1 MKVNVLCLYYD
12 IMNLYGDT
20 GNVKVLEYHLKEQG
34 IDYNIDYKSIDD
46 KIVFSDYNI
55 VFIGASNEE
64 NRFICLDHLIKYKK
78 DIKKYVEDGGYFLA
92 TGNSVSMFGKSLY
105 ERDAVGLFSY
115 DVCESKERI
124 SKEVILENNI
134 CSSIYGFVN
143 HQDIVNNLDSDMYLF
158 DGEGI
163 HYKNFFGTFVLGP
176 ILSRNP
182 EFLEYFF
189 KGFVSSIDD
198 KFKFKDMNVAL
209 NKKAYDGFIEFK
221 KTKVFNSH
229 NA

>member
-1 MKVNVLCLYYD
+1 
-12 IMNLYGDT
+12 
-20 GNVKVLEYHLKEQG
+20 
-34 IDYNIDYKSIDD
+34 
-46 KIVFSDYNI
+46 
-55 VFIGASNEE
+55 
-64 NRFICLDHLIKYKK
+64 
-78 DIKKYVEDGGYFLA
+78 
-92 TGNSVSMFGKSLY
+92 MFGKSLY

-143 HQDIVNNLDSDMYLF
+143 HQDIVNNLDSDIYLF

-209 NKKAYDGFIEFK
+209 NKKAYDEFIEFK

>member
-1 MKVNVLCLYYD
+1 MIHFYFSLIFIYINNPFNISFPISIKSKSSINFLVLSYIL
-12 IMNLYGDT
+12 
-20 GNVKVLEYHLKEQG
+20 
-34 IDYNIDYKSIDD
+34 
-46 KIVFSDYNI
+46 
-55 VFIGASNEE
+55 SN
-64 NRFICLDHLIKYKK
+64 K
-78 DIKKYVEDGGYFLA
+78 
-92 TGNSVSMFGKSLY
+92 
-105 ERDAVGLFSY
+105 
-115 DVCESKERI
+115 
-124 SKEVILENNI
+124 NNI

-209 NKKAYDGFIEFK
+209 NKKAYDEFIEFK